1 MSIVMVQNAVMR
13 ELMLVF
19 TCRDIKAQLVQQS
32 GDNARLKIREREL
45 QQEVC
50 IIIANV
56 SALLNLL
63 LHFAWGIAEAKC
75 TLVMCIC
82 VSVCLSVPRR
92 IFTLLHGPGCNFGN
106 VGVPSSC
113 ALLGRLAIG
122 ARVSL
127 LWQHS
132 AEREMSASACT
143 RCMPGWL
150 VFASK
155 TTTCFCQL
163 IEIRKFNRGPST
175 FCRSLC
181 YGQSKKEI

>member
-63 LHFAWGIAEAKC
+63 LHFA
-75 TLVMCIC
+75 
-82 VSVCLSVPRR
+82 
-92 IFTLLHGPGCNFGN
+92 
-106 VGVPSSC
+106 
-113 ALLGRLAIG
+113 
-122 ARVSL
+122 
-127 LWQHS
+127 
-132 AEREMSASACT
+132 
-143 RCMPGWL
+143 
-150 VFASK
+150 
-155 TTTCFCQL
+155 
-163 IEIRKFNRGPST
+163 
-175 FCRSLC
+175 
-181 YGQSKKEI
+181 